1 MVIGAD
7 KSKPINLKV
16 EPVHKYNMYTLRNND
31 HLSSRTT
38 YVKVIGMKAIIYQIN
53 KQYHWLG

>member
-16 EPVHKYNMYTLRNND
+16 EPVHKYYTYTLQNND

-38 YVKVIGMKAIIYQIN
+38 YSKVIGMKASIYQID
-53 KQYHWLG
+53 K